1 MKRFIGAMAAVALA
15 TALVGTTFNAWAQ
28 DENAPAASEK
38 ASKKGTGPFNG
49 KVAAVDSD
57 AGTVTIGSRTFKIT
71 SETKVT
77 NGSLASA
84 KVGDKTGGAFKTAE
98 DGSLVATTIWFGSKP
113 GAE

>member
-1 MKRFIGAMAAVALA
+1 MRRIIGALAAVAMA
-15 TALVGTTFNAWAQ
+15 TALVGTTLNTWAQ
-28 DENAPAASEK
+28 EGDAPAASEK

-49 KVAAVDSD
+49 KVAAVDTD
-57 AGTVTIGSRTFKIT
+57 AGTVTIGSRTFRIT
-71 SETKVT
+71 AETKVT

>member
-1 MKRFIGAMAAVALA
+1 MRLFTSAILAM
-15 TALVGTTFNAWAQ
+15 ALVGTTCSTWAQ
-28 DENAPAASEK
+28 DSDVPVAKEK

-49 KVAAVDSD
+49 KVAAVDTAAKS
-57 AGTVTIGSRTFKIT
+57 VTIGKRTFKIT

-77 NGSLASA
+77 NGSLAA
-84 KVGDKTGGAFKTAE
+84 ANVGDKVGGAFKTAD